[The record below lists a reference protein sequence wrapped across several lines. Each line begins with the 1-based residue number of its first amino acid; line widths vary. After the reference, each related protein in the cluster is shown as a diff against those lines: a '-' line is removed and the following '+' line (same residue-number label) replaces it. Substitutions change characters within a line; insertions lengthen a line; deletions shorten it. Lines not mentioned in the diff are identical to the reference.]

1 MKVKGT
7 AIKNVGTYIAKD
19 FGAIQWLKL
28 LGHLPE
34 EFKNYLPDGHVYT
47 TRWYPFE
54 LYIQIL
60 NLAEEMFG
68 TGDKKVIFENARSG
82 AISNMNTIFKL
93 FIKTLT
99 PEALASKI
107 PLFFSHFF
115 DFGVMMV
122 EKQSKGH
129 IIASIP
135 HIDYYPIFFVRISG
149 YLKGMLDVIGVEFS
163 NVSYNYDA
171 LSKKVSF
178 DMTFQPKR

>member
-1 MKVKGT
+1 M
-7 AIKNVGTYIAKD
+7 
-19 FGAIQWLKL
+19 QWLSL
-28 LGHLPE
+28 LSRLPE
-34 EFKNYLPDGHVYT
+34 KYKEYLSEGHVYT

-54 LYIQIL
+54 LYIHIL

-68 TGDKKVIFENARSG
+68 TGDKSVIFENARAG

-99 PEALASKI
+99 PEALTSKI

-122 EKQSKGH
+122 EKHSKGH
-129 IIASIP
+129 IVASIP
-135 HIDYYPIFFVRISG
+135 NIAYYPIFFVRISG
-149 YLKGMLDVIGVEFS
+149 YLKGMLDVTGIEFS
-163 NVSYNYDA
+163 NVSYDYDA

-178 DMTFQPKR
+178 NITFQPKR